1 MAGLVK
7 ANHYRVGYKFP
18 KQKAVTM
25 NYTSETLA
33 MLMRNLQ
40 ISEGVNRDT
49 VDWLFVHQIMPNN
62 TVLELIA
69 IDGAQGID
77 VTNIQATPKAK
88 AAIQKDGQWVDL
100 EEDIPFHEKDFDEW
114 LAKNSADR
122 ENQILSDVEA
132 LLNKASTALS
142 KPKIVLKAQSP
153 AEKKRRVIKGFHFSA
168 KPAVST
174 MET

>member
-1 MAGLVK
+1 MADLVRT
-7 ANHYRVGYKFP
+7 NHYRVGYKFP
-18 KQKAVTM
+18 RQKAVTM

-40 ISEGVNRDT
+40 LSEGVNRDT
-49 VDWLFVHQIMPNN
+49 VDWLFVHQIMPNG
-62 TVLELIA
+62 TTLELIA
-69 IDGAQGID
+69 VDGAQGIN
-77 VTNIQATPKAK
+77 VTNIKATPKVK
-88 AAIQKDGQWVDL
+88 WLDDTGD
-100 EEDIPFHEKDFDEW
+100 EDIPFHEKDFDEW
-114 LAKNSADR
+114 LAKSNADR
-122 ENQILSDVEA
+122 ENQILNDVEA

-142 KPKIVLKAQSP
+142 KPKIVLKAQAP

>member
-1 MAGLVK
+1 MAALVK
-7 ANHYRVGYKFP
+7 TNHYRVGYKFP
-18 KQKAVTM
+18 RQKAVNM

-40 ISEGVNRDT
+40 LSEGVNRDT
-49 VDWLFVHQIMPNN
+49 VEWLFVHQIMPNG

-69 IDGAQGID
+69 VDVAQGIN
-77 VTNIQATPKAK
+77 VTNINATPKAE
-88 AAIQKDGQWVDL
+88 VDL
-100 EEDIPFHEKDFDEW
+100 EEDIPFHEKDFDAF
-114 LAKNSADR
+114 LAKNRADK
-122 ENQILSDVEA
+122 ENQILNDVEA

>member
-1 MAGLVK
+1 MADLVRT
-7 ANHYRVGYKFP
+7 NHYRVGYKFP
-18 KQKAVTM
+18 RQKAVTM

-49 VDWLFVHQIMPNN
+49 VDWLFVHQIMPNG
-62 TVLELIA
+62 TTLELIA
-69 IDGAQGID
+69 IDSAQGKN
-77 VTNIQATPKAK
+77 VTNIQATPKA
-88 AAIQKDGQWVDL
+88 QWLDDTGD
-100 EEDIPFHEKDFDEW
+100 EDIPFHQKDFDDW
-114 LAKNSADR
+114 LAKNNADR
-122 ENQILSDVEA
+122 ENQILGGVEA
-132 LLNKASTALS
+132 LLNRASTALS
-142 KPKIVLKAQSP
+142 KPKIVLKAQAP